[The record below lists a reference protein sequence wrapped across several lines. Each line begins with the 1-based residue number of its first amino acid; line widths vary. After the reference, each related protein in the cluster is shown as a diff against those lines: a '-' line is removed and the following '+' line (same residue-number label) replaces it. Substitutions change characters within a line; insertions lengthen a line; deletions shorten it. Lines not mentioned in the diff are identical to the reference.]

1 MSAKVHIKSD
11 PRNTNAPS
19 HVTLSHTNDNATTNM
34 FSRNRLRQ
42 YSLRMIVHGGD
53 NNVPN

>member
-11 PRNTNAPS
+11 TGNTHAPS
-19 HVTLSHTNDNATTNM
+19 HVTLSHTNDNAATCM